1 MPSDPLKYSLDHF
14 HDEIAA
20 DPDIQDALRRL
31 NELHVPDPR
40 EQGFDDAPA
49 VTSRFYRGLLIAV
62 SAAVFGWA
70 GLLWLLANWNW

>member
-1 MPSDPLKYSLDHF
+1 MPSDPLAQHYMEL
-14 HDEIAA
+14 AA

-40 EQGFDDAPA
+40 EQEFDGAP
-49 VTSRFYRGLLIAV
+49 SPIFRGLLIGV
-62 SAAVFGWA
+62 SVAVFGWA